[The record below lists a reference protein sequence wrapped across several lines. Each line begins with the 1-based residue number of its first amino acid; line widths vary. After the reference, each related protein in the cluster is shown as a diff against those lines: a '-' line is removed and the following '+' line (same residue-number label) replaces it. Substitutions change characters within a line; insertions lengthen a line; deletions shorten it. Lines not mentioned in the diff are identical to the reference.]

1 MGKAV
6 TKSAINDFS
15 KFKSS
20 WERDAS
26 DRHESIMYYMIA
38 ALNIE
43 RDKNLA
49 DAMMTVVVSKK
60 DSLEDGS
67 SPSGLKLNPRGAGY
81 YVNQFAKNKNIARS
95 YVGGTPENNYEI
107 DSSRLEMKVVREQ
120 ELGKDKFKVFIDCGG
135 ADSPRP
141 VQVARNK
148 SGQWKLIEYS
158 SLCVGVKKS
167 ADEEGDF

>member
-1 MGKAV
+1 M
-6 TKSAINDFS
+6 INDFE
-15 KFKSS
+15 KFKSA
-20 WERDAS
+20 WEKDAE
-26 DRHESIMYYMIA
+26 DRYDSIMYYLIA

-43 RDKNLA
+43 RNKNLA

-67 SPSGLKLNPRGAGY
+67 SPSGLKLNPRGSAY

-95 YVGGTPENNYEI
+95 YVGGTSENNYEI
-107 DSSRLEMKVVREQ
+107 NQSKLEMTVVREQ
-120 ELGKDKFKVFIDCGG
+120 ELGDNKYKVFIECGG

-141 VQVARNK
+141 VQVAKNK
-148 SGQWKLIEYS
+148 AGQWKLIEYS
-158 SLCVGVKKS
+158 SLCVGVKKT